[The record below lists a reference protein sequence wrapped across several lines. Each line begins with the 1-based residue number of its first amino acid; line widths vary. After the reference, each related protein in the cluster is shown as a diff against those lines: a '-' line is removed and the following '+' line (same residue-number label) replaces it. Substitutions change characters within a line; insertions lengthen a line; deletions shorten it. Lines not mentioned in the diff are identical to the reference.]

1 MELLEFDVDQ
11 IQDVASVFAGR
22 RNTQMSSSWRGDG
35 ITVGLLCD
43 KTHRIKTEIQDV
55 ANLWLHGCHTAFT
68 LIITL
73 DR

>member
-22 RNTQMSSSWRGDG
+22 RNTQMSSSLRGDG

-55 ANLWLHGCHTAFT
+55 ANL
-68 LIITL
+68 
-73 DR
+73 